1 MSANCGRFP
10 RFSGYFVQEG
20 CWVPYLT
27 DLFLHPA
34 LAAVSELSDSS
45 NNLASLYC
53 LFLLICANFLITNTI
68 SLLSSLRTQED
79 GC

>member
-1 MSANCGRFP
+1 MADFP
-10 RFSGYFVQEG
+10 DLAGILSRKVVGF
-20 CWVPYLT
+20 YLT